1 MQFNTLNQIESRT
14 EEESKVKH
22 FDPQKIFLYYNL
34 ITEKTHVRIKLTKE
48 THPPDDEILKESKKR
63 DKELGF
69 LEELLKTDEGRSR
82 FEEELEKSI
91 NLKGYYC
98 AFDKNKQKGMLALY
112 YTSPESKKESITADI
127 YTFTSNSVT
136 LVRAT
141 QGELGEGTLGVAYP
155 GLGLIKV
162 LDSLYGTDFDEVF
175 RHEVNHINYPSMPE
189 REIRNMT
196 RQQCTYDC
204 KYN

>member
-1 MQFNTLNQIESRT
+1 MQFNTLSQIESRT
-14 EEESKVKH
+14 AEESKVKH
-22 FDPQKIFLYYNL
+22 FDPLKIFMYYQL
-34 ITEKTHVRIKLTKE
+34 IIERTHLRVKLTKE
-48 THPPDDEILKESKKR
+48 THPADDEILKESKKR

-91 NLKGYYC
+91 NLKGYYYT
-98 AFDKNKQKGMLALY
+98 FDKEKQKGMLALY
-112 YTSPESKKESITADI
+112 YTSPEKKKESVTADI
-127 YTFTSNSVT
+127 YTFTSSSIT

-141 QGELGEGTLGVAYP
+141 QGELGEGILGVAYP

-175 RHEVNHINYPSMPE
+175 RHEVNHINYPSMSE
-189 REIRNMT
+189 RDIRNMT
-196 RQQCTYDC
+196 TQQCCYDC